1 MLGKD
6 KDSSEVTLIVF
17 PPARLPRAA
26 AQISKPISGLRRKQK
41 SSQAPEQLEVIVFC
55 FFFFFFFPG
64 QGWGRAIREGG
75 GVGGGIINSFKAL
88 SSRHPPKPSDPP
100 ISRASRPLKKKATQ
114 HSPKDRDGGKCNS
127 SYWGGKPQMVWK

>member
-55 FFFFFFFPG
+55 FFFSFSFLV
-64 QGWGRAIREGG
+64 RV
-75 GVGGGIINSFKAL
+75 GVGQSGRGV
-88 SSRHPPKPSDPP
+88 
-100 ISRASRPLKKKATQ
+100 
-114 HSPKDRDGGKCNS
+114 GWEGE
-127 SYWGGKPQMVWK
+127 